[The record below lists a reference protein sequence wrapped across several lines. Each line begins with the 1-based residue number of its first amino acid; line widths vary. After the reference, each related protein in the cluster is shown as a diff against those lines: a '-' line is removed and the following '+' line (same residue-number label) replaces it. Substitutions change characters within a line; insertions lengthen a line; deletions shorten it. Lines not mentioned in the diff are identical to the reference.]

1 MNIHSKIVGAFDAII
16 LSLTAAVTVVM
27 VLTLLVPSFA
37 SFEKATRRGTV
48 TIQQLAMDDTTTVRH
63 M

>member
-1 MNIHSKIVGAFDAII
+1 VNIHTKLVGAIDAII
-16 LSLTAAVTVVM
+16 LSLTAAVTIVM

-37 SFEKATRRGTV
+37 SFERQGKRGTV
-48 TIQQLAMDDTTTVRH
+48 TIQQLAMDQTATAVH